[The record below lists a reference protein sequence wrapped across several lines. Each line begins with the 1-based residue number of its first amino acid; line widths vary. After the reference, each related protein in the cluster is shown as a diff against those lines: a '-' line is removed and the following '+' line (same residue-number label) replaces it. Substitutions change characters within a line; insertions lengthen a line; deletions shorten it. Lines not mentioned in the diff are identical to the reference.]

1 MDLFRTSWGLIW
13 FCDQEAQKSHLWNP
27 IRLQPW
33 QGHDMRHVHPSE
45 SLCLPASKALSLH
58 GRAVLLISGIWDYC
72 KLNLP
77 TWELLELQSFPWKC
91 GSDRESELS
100 PVCSR
105 GRIRSEVARAGEDG
119 WMDPRTISGR
129 SGHRGR
135 RLSRGLGFGQEW
147 QPALHISAR
156 SPPCLQLQLAGAFAE
171 HTGSWILAFPL

>member
-1 MDLFRTSWGLIW
+1 
-13 FCDQEAQKSHLWNP
+13 
-27 IRLQPW
+27 
-33 QGHDMRHVHPSE
+33 MRHVHPSE

-135 RLSRGLGFGQEW
+135 RLWPGMTACSAHLCSFTSLPAAAACWCLCRAHWFLDSGFST
-147 QPALHISAR
+147 IMS
-156 SPPCLQLQLAGAFAE
+156 
-171 HTGSWILAFPL
+171 